1 MGNREILIMSDETEN
16 VTQSV
21 VVATEFVEGKG
32 YVATYASVSWTSK
45 KPASGDF
52 SYKIWAPKGA
62 VIRLDPQDTAGSVS
76 AGGTVL
82 SINNAESVGPNA
94 GGLSA
99 YVEGTGGW
107 LGFTCSWHNGSGP
120 GFGGGSIAAAR
131 TRPKPTEPDT
141 VNLADE
147 KVFGYYA
154 DVKSTPAYGPSK
166 SSYSFTTSFKL
177 YLKRRTRSYKRYA
190 IDDPDSPDGWK
201 WSPNSFTDALNS
213 GQINYGDW
221 EEYLEKQDSKRL
233 TYFPGETRHY
243 VDGYSNKRSEQL
255 WIYCAPLS
263 SGGSSGSSS
272 GGNITITGNGG
283 TKPGEGDVKVD
294 PDPVDPGLTWPVIP
308 GGNEPP
314 VEPEPDPGPT
324 PVGEVTVDPVDP
336 TDPTDPI
343 EITVTITVPFNE
355 DTYYF
360 TIPDGF
366 TPSDIQLSNAV
377 IDDVQWLWSW
387 IGTKEPRRLCF
398 KVTENTDQAVRTA
411 VILATASNGYCK
423 ISVRQLYEIKE
434 KILVKFIDHE
444 LTVTRKEQN
453 SVVYLASPETVDW
466 SKYTLS
472 ITGDFEVSNIYKG
485 TDGQIRFTIPQNDS
499 LVMKSI
505 YITVVDNEDGTNFD
519 TLKIIQQSLGQI
531 ILERN
536 DATIERKSGILSI
549 NILNPLPF
557 VSEEWIITIERY
569 GLYGTSEKWVWAYFE
584 EGILKIAVTANNAF
598 VSRKAKITVSH
609 VDNSSNSVSV
619 LLIQNGDVETSVKR
633 LMVLDKDS
641 ERVLINASPYL
652 FTGEN
657 SQNI

>member
-1 MGNREILIMSDETEN
+1 MSDETEN

-21 VVATEFVEGKG
+21 VVATDFVEGKG
-32 YVATYASVSWTSK
+32 YVATYAAVSWTSK
-45 KPASGDF
+45 KPASREF
-52 SYKIWAPKGA
+52 SYNIWAPKGA
-62 VIRLDPQDTAGSVS
+62 VIRLDPQDTAGFVS

-82 SINNAESVGPNA
+82 SINNAESIDPNA

-99 YVEGTGGW
+99 YVKGTGGW
-107 LGFTCSWHNGSGP
+107 LGFTCSWQNGSGP

-131 TRPKPTEPDT
+131 TRPKPKDPDT
-141 VNLADE
+141 VKLADE

-154 DVKSTPAYGPSK
+154 DVESTPAYGPSK

-201 WSPNSFTDALNS
+201 WSPDSLTDALNS

-243 VDGYSNKRSEQL
+243 VDRYSNKRSEQL
-255 WIYCAPLS
+255 WIYCAPLSSGGS

-283 TKPGEGDVKVD
+283 TKPGEGEKVD
-294 PDPVDPGLTWPVIP
+294 PDPVVPGLTWPVIP

-314 VEPEPDPGPT
+314 VEADPYPGPT
-324 PVGEVTVDPVDP
+324 PVGGATVGPVDP

-411 VILATASNGYCK
+411 VILATASNEYCK

-598 VSRKAKITVSH
+598 VSRRAKITVSH
-609 VDNSSNSVSV
+609 VDNSSNSASV
-619 LLIQNGDVETSVKR
+619 LLIQNGDVETSVKH